1 MASLSF
7 TVRITPPD
15 AHAASMGQL
24 KDFVESGDFSEALK
38 KASGVMER
46 SIGTTFDSGG
56 RPSWTPLSPV
66 TVARKGNSTIL
77 VESGN
82 LRKSATRPW
91 LIKPRNMRL
100 RVNRSRGGF
109 NIARA
114 HMTGTSKMQ
123 QDPTWHSTQ
132 KILVILSVSSQSL
145 LTVKWTNCL
154 TNYDY

>member
-66 TVARKGNSTIL
+66 TVARKGNSTIF

-82 LRKSATRPW
+82 LRKSPTRPW

-114 HMTGTSKMQ
+114 HMTGTSKMPARPYLAFYPE
-123 QDPTWHSTQ
+123 DISDIERIIAEFIDS
-132 KILVILSVSSQSL
+132 KMDELF
-145 LTVKWTNCL
+145 N
-154 TNYDY
+154 